1 MINDGERRQGEPV
14 NLRPRIEV
22 FDTVEKRRR
31 WKPEEKQALL
41 RDAQQLGNSI
51 SSVARKYGV
60 SPSQVFNWRK
70 QFQKGG
76 IVAVRANDEV
86 VPAAHHKA
94 ALSRIRELE
103 RQLGKKTMEA
113 EILKEAI
120 QIAREK
126 KLLSRAQL
134 QKAEDISNHVAGYD
148 CRH

>member
-1 MINDGERRQGEPV
+1 MINDGEQRQGEPV

-31 WKPEEKQALL
+31 WTPEEKQALL
-41 RDAQQLGNSI
+41 REAEQLGNSI

-76 IVAVRANDEV
+76 TVSVRANDEV
-86 VPAAHHKA
+86 VPAADHKA
-94 ALSRIRELE
+94 ALNRIRELE

-120 QIAREK
+120 QMAREK

-134 QKAEDISNHVAGYD
+134 QKAEDILGT
-148 CRH
+148 

>member
-1 MINDGERRQGEPV
+1 MINDGEQRQGEPV

-31 WKPEEKQALL
+31 WTPEEKQALL
-41 RDAQQLGNSI
+41 REAEQLGNSI

-76 IVAVRANDEV
+76 TVAVRANDEV
-86 VPAAHHKA
+86 VPAADHKA
-94 ALSRIRELE
+94 ALNRIRELE

-120 QIAREK
+120 QMAREK

-134 QKAEDISNHVAGYD
+134 QKAEDILGT
-148 CRH
+148 

>member
-1 MINDGERRQGEPV
+1 MINDGEQRQGEPV

-31 WKPEEKQALL
+31 LTPEEKQALL
-41 RDAQQLGNSI
+41 REAEQLGNSI

-76 IVAVRANDEV
+76 TVAVRANDEV
-86 VPAAHHKA
+86 VPAADHKA
-94 ALSRIRELE
+94 ALNRIRELE

-120 QIAREK
+120 QMAREK

-134 QKAEDISNHVAGYD
+134 QKAEDILGT
-148 CRH
+148 